1 MGGPARRSYAVSK
14 WLHWCY
20 SLQSR
25 FGEVFIHISNQYA
38 TIMQR
43 IKHRITEGI
52 KYDWRWAKVIPMY
65 FISLVVFVM
74 CRLRADSLA
83 FRITS
88 LVYQMGWPNSKK
100 IRRDTTN
107 LLFKDDQDRGARLL
121 QQHVDQIKIPEKL
134 SKYEQDPV
142 KLF

>member
-1 MGGPARRSYAVSK
+1 
-14 WLHWCY
+14 
-20 SLQSR
+20 
-25 FGEVFIHISNQYA
+25 
-38 TIMQR
+38 MQR